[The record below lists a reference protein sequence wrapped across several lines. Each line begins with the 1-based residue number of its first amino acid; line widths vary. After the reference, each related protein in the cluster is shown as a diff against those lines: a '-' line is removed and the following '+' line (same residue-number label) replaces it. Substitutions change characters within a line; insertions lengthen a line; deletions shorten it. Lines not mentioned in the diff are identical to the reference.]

1 MKTDFN
7 KLPVTLRYGIYAG
20 AGAIL
25 FFVGR
30 KVYKDIS
37 TKIKLKKIAKEQ
49 KESIV
54 KVTII
59 NQENGTGV
67 TTNLNLSLIAGNI
80 YDAFYNNDFFNWT
93 EDETRAVTE
102 IKKVPKQY
110 ISQLA
115 QIYSDTYQ
123 KNLQNDFTEFCDSDE
138 LDKIDY
144 LFN

>member
-123 KNLQNDFTEFCDSDE
+123 KNLQNDFTEFCDFDE

>member
-7 KLPVTLRYGIYAG
+7 KLPLTLRYGIYAG

-49 KESIV
+49 EESIV